1 MLSSNTAF
9 DHAVCLEQVG
19 VVDILPS
26 CLSSVYCFYDPE
38 YRQLSLGKVTAL
50 WEIKWVQEAL
60 KYRPDLKYYY
70 LGFYIHTCPK
80 MRYKGS
86 YEPSELLCPVTM
98 RWVPLSVCR
107 PILDR
112 CRYARLAPSDEGPEG
127 AGMVPAEVV
136 HAAAATSQDHVDYDN
151 DEEDEEE
158 AEEEDEEQDK
168 TPVSAAKPLGQAEIL
183 AIQQVVMD
191 VGPLARLPKRS
202 QHILLPILR
211 EFVEHVGTCVASRL
225 MIKLR
230 H

>member
-1 MLSSNTAF
+1 M
-9 DHAVCLEQVG
+9 
-19 VVDILPS
+19 LPS

-50 WEIKWVQEAL
+50 WEIKWVQEAI

-98 RWVPLSVCR
+98 RWVPLSICS

-112 CRYARLAPSDEGPEG
+112 HRYARLAPPGKDDETTN
-127 AGMVPAEVV
+127 MVPVQAVNGVIVTSSQEQQGCDSGDEAAE
-136 HAAAATSQDHVDYDN
+136 DG
-151 DEEDEEE
+151 DEEE
-158 AEEEDEEQDK
+158 ERDENGEVEQEAEDITK
-168 TPVSAAKPLGQAEIL
+168 MKPLTREEFL
-183 AIQQVVMD
+183 AMQNVMMD
-191 VGPLARLPKRS
+191 VGPLALLPKRS
-202 QHILLPILR
+202 QQILLPILR
-211 EFVEHVGTCVASRL
+211 EFVEHVGVSVAPRL